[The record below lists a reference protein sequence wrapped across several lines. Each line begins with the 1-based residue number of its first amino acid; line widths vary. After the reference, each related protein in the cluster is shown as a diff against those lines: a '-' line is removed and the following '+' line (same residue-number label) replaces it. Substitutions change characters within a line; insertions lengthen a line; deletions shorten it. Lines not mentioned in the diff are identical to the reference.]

1 MKFRLAS
8 LLAALAIAA
17 PAGSAFAKEYTAAP
31 PQKDAPPLVQR
42 FPDID
47 KAKYAAPAWSGK
59 VARDIA
65 NKKHDFRT
73 RARDAL
79 KYARENPAEGV
90 NFAGKYII
98 FSYGCGTGCISFNV
112 IDAANGKIFD
122 GLCITGYPIEDS
134 WVNWGLKHDK
144 SSTLLYVQG
153 ALDEGTDS
161 VNVSGSG
168 SFVFTFKDGKFHLLE
183 HSPVVGIEE

>member
-1 MKFRLAS
+1 MKLPAS
-8 LLAALAIAA
+8 LLCALAVCAA
-17 PAGSAFAKEYTAAP
+17 SPALAKEYTAAP
-31 PQKDAPPLVQR
+31 PQKDAPPLEQR

-47 KAKYAAPAWSGK
+47 KSRFAAPAWKGK

-65 NKKHDFRT
+65 DKKHSFRT
-73 RARDAL
+73 RAREAL
-79 KYARENPAEGV
+79 KEARENPAEGV

-122 GLCITGYPIEDS
+122 GLGISGYPVEDG
-134 WVNWGLKHDK
+134 WVDWELKHDK

-153 ALDEGTDS
+153 GTEP
-161 VNVSGSG
+161 GTG
-168 SFVFTFKDGKFHLLE
+168 SFVFEFKDGKFKLLQ